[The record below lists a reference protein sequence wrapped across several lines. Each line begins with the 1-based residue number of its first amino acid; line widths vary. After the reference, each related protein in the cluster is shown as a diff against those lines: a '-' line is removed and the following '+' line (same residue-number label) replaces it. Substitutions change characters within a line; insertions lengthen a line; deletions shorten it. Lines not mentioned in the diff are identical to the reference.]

1 MAFVSVV
8 VVFLA
13 CKVGQNLLEEQPCF
27 LARLRLKDPPRG
39 GGGGGVP
46 YPLSRGQVWRKFG
59 PGAQLS
65 VARGTASKTPSC
77 LLIGCWGAVGLM
89 VEAKVGLPKGPPT
102 ADSLSVP

>member
-39 GGGGGVP
+39 GGGVESLIPFHVVKCGGS
-46 YPLSRGQVWRKFG
+46 LDQGHSFLWLE
-59 PGAQLS
+59 AQPARHP
-65 VARGTASKTPSC
+65 VACSSG
-77 LLIGCWGAVGLM
+77 VG
-89 VEAKVGLPKGPPT
+89 VQW
-102 ADSLSVP
+102 D